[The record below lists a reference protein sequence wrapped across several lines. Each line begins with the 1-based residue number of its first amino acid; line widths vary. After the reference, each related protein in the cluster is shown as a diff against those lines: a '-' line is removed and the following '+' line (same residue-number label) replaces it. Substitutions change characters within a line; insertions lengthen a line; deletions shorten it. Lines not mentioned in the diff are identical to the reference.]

1 MDVHV
6 VNKVGTF
13 QIAIVAKHLGVP
25 YYVTGVPDT
34 VHPTIGDVQ
43 IEFRDPSFVLEAMGV
58 KTARDGVKGY
68 YPAFDVTPPE
78 LVTGVVTDRGILSPY
93 RLDAYGEKDAY
104 EVVV

>member
-1 MDVHV
+1 M
-6 VNKVGTF
+6 
-13 QIAIVAKHLGVP
+13 P

-34 VHPTIGDVQ
+34 VHPNVNDVK
-43 IEFRDPSFVLEAMGV
+43 IEFRDPAFVLEAMGV

-68 YPAFDVTPPE
+68 YPAFDITPPE

-93 RLDAYGEKDAY
+93 RLSDYGANDAY